1 MKRNSMMLKAVNPR
15 TITTDTPPRCQF
27 PVDNGGTCDTAVPTS
42 GRPGAPRKYCDNPDH
57 TAQKALRHKRKADDK
72 TVKRMEQRPLRP
84 VTDGMNALADL
95 VDRIELTRAELA
107 AMLVDAGELIAEV
120 TDPAVIDGEIAEI
133 RRDATV
139 RIAAA
144 EQARADAEKAATIM
158 ARRLE
163 RAVELEELALAAA
176 DEAAEEAQ
184 QAKDL
189 AAQAA
194 TDAQERIAEVEADR
208 DRVYEEAEA
217 VLKEMRGHLD
227 AARAAQARAEGER
240 DTEVVYA
247 ATAAEENATLRHR
260 LEYQAAEHRLQL
272 EQRDVEYSRAI
283 TAAHA
288 MADRAARE
296 HREQVSEILRT
307 YRGQIGSMPTDRQAE
322 QGPADADLVGPQQQP
337 SDKD

>member
-1 MKRNSMMLKAVNPR
+1 MKRNSMMLKAVTPR
-15 TITTDTPPRCQF
+15 ATTTDTPPRCQF
-27 PVDNGGTCDTAVPTS
+27 PLDNGGTCDTAVPTS
-42 GRPGAPRKYCDNPDH
+42 GRPGAPRKYCDNPEH
-57 TAQKALRHKRKADDK
+57 TAQKALRRKRKADEA
-72 TVKRMEQRPLRP
+72 VKRVEQRPLRP
-84 VTDGMNALADL
+84 VTDGTIALADL

-120 TDPAVIDGEIAEI
+120 TDPAVIDREIAEI
-133 RRDATV
+133 RRDTTV

-144 EQARADAEKAATIM
+144 EQARADAEKAATAM

-184 QAKDL
+184 QAKDI

-227 AARAAQARAEGER
+227 AARAAQAHAEGER
-240 DTEVVYA
+240 DA
-247 ATAAEENATLRHR
+247 AVTNAAIAVDEIATLRQR
-260 LEYQAAEHRLQL
+260 LDDQATEHHHQLEHR
-272 EQRDVEYSRAI
+272 DMEYSRAI

-296 HREQVSEILRT
+296 HRDQVSEILRT
-307 YRGQIGSMPTDRQAE
+307 YRGQISPMHNDRQVEQDPAAVDMVGLQHRPSAE
-322 QGPADADLVGPQQQP
+322 D
-337 SDKD
+337 

>member
-1 MKRNSMMLKAVNPR
+1 MKRNSMMLKAVTPR
-15 TITTDTPPRCQF
+15 ATTTDTPTGCQF
-27 PVDNGGTCDTAVPTS
+27 PLDNGGTCEAEVMSS
-42 GRPGAPRKYCDNPDH
+42 GKPGAPRKYCDNPDH
-57 TAQKALRHKRKADDK
+57 TAQKALRRKRKADDK
-72 TVKRMEQRPLRP
+72 TGKRTEQRPSRP

-95 VDRIELTRAELA
+95 VDRIELTRVELA

-120 TDPAVIDGEIAEI
+120 TDPAVIDREIAEI

-144 EQARADAEKAATIM
+144 EQARDDAEKAATVM

-176 DEAAEEAQ
+176 DEAAEETQ
-184 QAKDL
+184 EAKDL

-217 VLKEMRGHLD
+217 VLKEMRRHLD
-227 AARAAQARAEGER
+227 AARAAQAHAEGER
-240 DTEVVYA
+240 DA
-247 ATAAEENATLRHR
+247 AVTNAKTSAEENATLRQR
-260 LEYQAAEHRLQL
+260 LDDQANEHHHQL

-296 HREQVSEILRT
+296 HRDQVSEILRT
-307 YRGQIGSMPTDRQAE
+307 YRGQLSPMHTDRQVE
-322 QGPADADLVGPQQQP
+322 QCTVAADSVVPQHQP
-337 SDKD
+337 TVR

>member
-1 MKRNSMMLKAVNPR
+1 MKRNSTMLKAVDTR
-15 TITTDTPPRCQF
+15 TTATDTPPRCQF
-27 PVDNGGTCDTAVPTS
+27 PLDSGGTCDASVPNS
-42 GRPGAPRKYCDNPDH
+42 GRPGAPRKYCDNPEH
-57 TAQKALRHKRKADDK
+57 TAQKALRRKRKADDQAG
-72 TVKRMEQRPLRP
+72 KRVEQRPLCP

-120 TDPAVIDGEIAEI
+120 TDPVVIDREIAEV

-144 EQARADAEKAATIM
+144 EQARADAEKSATVM
-158 ARRLE
+158 ACRLE
-163 RAVELEELALAAA
+163 RAVELEELALVAA

-189 AAQAA
+189 AAQASI
-194 TDAQERIAEVEADR
+194 DAQERIGEVEVDR

-217 VLKEMRGHLD
+217 VLREMRGHLD
-227 AARAAQARAEGER
+227 AARAAQAHAEGER
-240 DTEVVYA
+240 DA
-247 ATAAEENATLRHR
+247 AVTNAEASAEENATLRQR
-260 LEYQAAEHRLQL
+260 LDDQATEHHHQL
-272 EQRDVEYSRAI
+272 EQRDMEYSRAI

-296 HREQVSEILRT
+296 HRDQVTEILRT
-307 YRGQIGSMPTDRQAE
+307 YRGQISPMHTEHQLE
-322 QGPADADLVGPQQQP
+322 QNPAAADLVGLQHRP
-337 SDKD
+337 SAED

>member
-1 MKRNSMMLKAVNPR
+1 MKRNSMMLKAVNPH
-15 TITTDTPPRCQF
+15 TTTDTPTGCQF
-27 PVDNGGTCDTAVPTS
+27 PLDNGGTCDTAVATS
-42 GRPGAPRKYCDNPDH
+42 GRRGAPRKYCDNPDH
-57 TAQKALRHKRKADDK
+57 TAQKALRRKRKADDK
-72 TVKRMEQRPLRP
+72 GVKRMQQRPLRP

-120 TDPAVIDGEIAEI
+120 TDPALIDREIAEI

-144 EQARADAEKAATIM
+144 EQARADAEKAATLM

-176 DEAAEEAQ
+176 DEAVEETQ
-184 QAKDL
+184 QAKDR

-227 AARAAQARAEGER
+227 AARAAQAHAEGER
-240 DTEVVYA
+240 DA
-247 ATAAEENATLRHR
+247 ALTNAKTSAEENATLRQR
-260 LEYQAAEHRLQL
+260 LDDQASEHHHQLEHR
-272 EQRDVEYSRAI
+272 DMEYSRAI

-296 HREQVSEILRT
+296 HREHVTEILRT
-307 YRGQIGSMPTDRQAE
+307 CSGQIGVAGVSRDGEPSLVDTD
-322 QGPADADLVGPQQQP
+322 L
-337 SDKD
+337 

>member
-1 MKRNSMMLKAVNPR
+1 MMLKAVNPH
-15 TITTDTPPRCQF
+15 TTTTDTPPRCQY
-27 PVDNGGTCDTAVPTS
+27 PLDNRGTCNAEVPTS
-42 GRPGAPRKYCDNPDH
+42 GRPGAPRKYCDNPEH
-57 TAQKALRHKRKADDK
+57 TAQKALRRKRKADEA
-72 TVKRMEQRPLRP
+72 VKRVEQRPSRP
-84 VTDGMNALADL
+84 VTDGMNVLADL

-133 RRDATV
+133 RQDATV

-144 EQARADAEKAATIM
+144 EQARADAEKAASAM

-194 TDAQERIAEVEADR
+194 TDAQERIAEVEADP
-208 DRVYEEAEA
+208 DRVYEEAET

-227 AARAAQARAEGER
+227 AARAAQAHAEGER
-240 DTEVVYA
+240 DAPVTNATIA
-247 ATAAEENATLRHR
+247 ADEIATLRQR
-260 LEYQAAEHRLQL
+260 LEDQATEHHHQL
-272 EQRDVEYSRAI
+272 EQRDMEYSRAI

-296 HREQVSEILRT
+296 HRDQVSEILRT
-307 YRGQIGSMPTDRQAE
+307 YRGQISPMHTERQLE
-322 QGPADADLVGPQQQP
+322 QSTAAADLVGLQHQP
-337 SDKD
+337 SAAD

>member
-1 MKRNSMMLKAVNPR
+1 MLKAVDPH
-15 TITTDTPPRCQF
+15 TTTTDTPARCQF
-27 PVDNGGTCDTAVPTS
+27 PLDNGGTCDTAVPTS

-57 TAQKALRHKRKADDK
+57 TAQKALRRKRKADDK
-72 TVKRMEQRPLRP
+72 TVKHMEQRPSHP

-107 AMLVDAGELIAEV
+107 AMLVDAGELIAEI

-144 EQARADAEKAATIM
+144 EQARADAEKATTVI

-194 TDAQERIAEVEADR
+194 TDAQEHIAEVEADR
-208 DRVYEEAEA
+208 DRVYEEAET
-217 VLKEMRGHLD
+217 VLKEMRGQLD

-240 DTEVVYA
+240 DA
-247 ATAAEENATLRHR
+247 AVANTTSSADENATLRQR
-260 LEYQAAEHRLQL
+260 LEDQAVEHQHQL
-272 EQRDVEYSRAI
+272 EQHDLEYSRPI

-296 HREQVSEILRT
+296 HREQVTEILRT
-307 YRGQIGSMPTDRQAE
+307 HGEQIRRAHAGRSDEPSTIDAYPAGPRDQPPTEGQQVD
-322 QGPADADLVGPQQQP
+322 
-337 SDKD
+337 

>member
-1 MKRNSMMLKAVNPR
+1 MLKAVDAR
-15 TITTDTPPRCQF
+15 TTTTDPPARCQY
-27 PVDNGGTCDTAVPTS
+27 PLDNGGTCDATVPPT

-72 TVKRMEQRPLRP
+72 TVKRMEQRPSRP
-84 VTDGMNALADL
+84 VADGMNALTDL

-107 AMLVDAGELIAEV
+107 AMLVDAGELIAKV
-120 TDPAVIDGEIAEI
+120 TDPAVIDREIAEVQ
-133 RRDATV
+133 RDATV

-144 EQARADAEKAATIM
+144 EQARADAEKAATVM

-176 DEAAEEAQ
+176 DEATEEAQ

-194 TDAQERIAEVEADR
+194 ADGQERIAEVEADR
-208 DRVYEEAEA
+208 ERVYEEAEA

-227 AARAAQARAEGER
+227 AAYAAQARSEGER
-240 DTEVVYA
+240 DA
-247 ATAAEENATLRHR
+247 AAANANTSAEANATLRQR
-260 LEYQAAEHRLQL
+260 LEDQAAEHHHQL

-296 HREQVSEILRT
+296 HRDQVSEILRT
-307 YRGQIGSMPTDRQAE
+307 YRGQISPMHTDRQVE
-322 QGPADADLVGPQQQP
+322 QNPAATGVAGGADR
-337 SDKD
+337 

>member
-1 MKRNSMMLKAVNPR
+1 M
-15 TITTDTPPRCQF
+15 
-27 PVDNGGTCDTAVPTS
+27 PVPLDNGGTCEAAVLIS

-57 TAQKALRHKRKADDK
+57 TAQKALRHRRRADDQA
-72 TVKRMEQRPLRP
+72 VKRMEQRPSRP
-84 VTDGMNALADL
+84 VTDGMNVFDDL

-120 TDPAVIDGEIAEI
+120 TDPAVIDREIAEV

-144 EQARADAEKAATIM
+144 EQARADAEKSATVM
-158 ARRLE
+158 ARRLD
-163 RAVELEELALAAA
+163 RAVELEELALVAA

-194 TDAQERIAEVEADR
+194 TDVQERIAEVEADR
-208 DRVYEEAEA
+208 DRVYAEAEA

-227 AARAAQARAEGER
+227 AARAAQAHAEGER
-240 DTEVVYA
+240 DA
-247 ATAAEENATLRHR
+247 AIANAKTAAQENATLRQR
-260 LEYQAAEHRLQL
+260 LEDQATEHQHQV
-272 EQRDVEYSRAI
+272 EQRDMEYSRAI

-296 HREQVSEILRT
+296 HRDQVSEILWT
-307 YRGQIGSMPTDRQAE
+307 YRGPISPIHTERQLE
-322 QGPADADLVGPQQQP
+322 QSTAAADLVGLTTSAVCLGLKMDRARRSASMP
-337 SDKD
+337 